1 MSAMQLPPLS
11 RSPFRR
17 QPADMLERFNEWQDT
32 QAGQAVLEAER

>member
-1 MSAMQLPPLS
+1 MQLPPLS

-32 QAGQAVLEAER
+32 QAGQAVLELSLIHI